1 MTTGDIAL
9 SIIGFVIVIVVLLAI
24 IQEIPR
30 T

>member
-9 SIIGFVIVIVVLLAI
+9 TIIGFAVVIVVLLAI